1 MDIMTEISIKI
12 AEATVPDEVD
22 LAPIMTDAFVQ
33 GGKEKKDLFIKQEDT
48 ELGAFGPF
56 GGIVLFP
63 WILQGIASAAPFI
76 LQVLREEQLEKYLSV
91 INGFL
96 GVCEKL
102 KRKESTN
109 QLPDRFSAP
118 LNKVLDTFSS
128 ELKASGLPEE
138 QCERVISNVLLT
150 LLKDPSGSFVF
161 VEKVAGSV

>member
-63 WILQGIASAAPFI
+63 WILQGIAAAAPFI

-109 QLPDRFSAP
+109 QLPDHLSAP

-150 LLKDPSGSFVF
+150 LIKDPSGSFVF

>member
-1 MDIMTEISIKI
+1 MDIVTELSIKI
-12 AEATVPDEVD
+12 AEAAVPDEVD

-33 GGKEKKDLFIKQEDT
+33 GGKQKKDLFIKQGDT
-48 ELGAFGPF
+48 ELGAFGPV

-63 WILQGIASAAPFI
+63 WILQGIATAAPFI
-76 LQVLREEQLEKYLSV
+76 LQVLRVEQLEKYLS
-91 INGFL
+91 IISSFL

-109 QLPDRFSAP
+109 QLPDHLSTP

-138 QCERVISNVLLT
+138 QCERVVSNVLLT

-161 VEKVAGSV
+161 VEKVAESV

>member
-22 LAPIMTDAFVQ
+22 LAPIITDAFVQ
-33 GGKEKKDLFIKQEDT
+33 GGKEKKELFIKQGDT
-48 ELGAFGPF
+48 KLGAFGPV

-63 WILQGIASAAPFI
+63 WILQGIATTAPFI
-76 LQVLREEQLEKYLSV
+76 LQILRAEQLDKYLSI

-109 QLPDRFSAP
+109 QLPAHLSTPF
-118 LNKVLDTFSS
+118 NKILDTFSS
-128 ELKASGLPEE
+128 ELKATGLPEE
-138 QCERVISNVLLT
+138 QCERVVSNVLLT

-161 VEKVAGSV
+161 VEKVAESV